1 MKFLGQQ
8 VYFLNLSPQKAETF
22 LSRVEQSPSESMSA
36 ALHPA
41 MKGLISKEI
50 LGHPDA
56 DVRLA
61 VTACISEITRITAPE
76 APYNDD
82 LMKVCHLCLF

>member
-1 MKFLGQQ
+1 
-8 VYFLNLSPQKAETF
+8 
-22 LSRVEQSPSESMSA
+22 MSA